1 MKKKET
7 SNVSQKFY
15 SKSSLL
21 AAKRYKESRDLVE
34 GLLQEDREYEISEV
48 DQMIENYLKGKVE

>member
-1 MKKKET
+1 MKKKGT
-7 SNVSQKFY
+7 DNVTPKLY

-21 AAKRYKESRDLVE
+21 VAKRYKESRDLVE

>member
-1 MKKKET
+1 MKKKGIRCA
-7 SNVSQKFY
+7 NPVFY

-21 AAKRYKESRDLVE
+21 AAKRYKENRDLVE

-48 DQMIENYLKGKVE
+48 DLMIENYLKGKVK

>member
-1 MKKKET
+1 MKKKDT
-7 SNVSQKFY
+7 NNVAKNFY

-21 AAKRYKESRDLVE
+21 AAKRYKENRDLVE

-48 DQMIENYLKGKVE
+48 DLMIKNYLKGKVE